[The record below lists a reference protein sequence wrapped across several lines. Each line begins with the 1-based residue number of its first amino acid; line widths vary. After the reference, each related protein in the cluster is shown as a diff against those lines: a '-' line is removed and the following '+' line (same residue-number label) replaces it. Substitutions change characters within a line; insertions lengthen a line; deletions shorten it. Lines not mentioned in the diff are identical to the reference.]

1 MNGEKLRVENLTY
14 ESDDVNENIFYKKPD
29 GQVIDFIL
37 CSYLSFICRLCIHQR
52 RKSINSRP
60 ITKKAMQ
67 SL

>member
-29 GQVIDFIL
+29 GQVIGFIL
-37 CSYLSFICRLCIHQR
+37 CSYLSFIYRLYIHQR
-52 RKSINSRP
+52 RKSINSRT

-67 SL
+67 NL